1 MNALRSKYKVRSD
14 WLRKDPMKNVSHTW
28 RAIER
33 MKVLV
38 SKGACCMVGDGVDID
53 VWKDPWVP
61 CLEGYKPMPR
71 NSMAE
76 MGPLTVSSLINST
89 NRKWDIQKLNNL
101 FNDDSVEA
109 ILKINLTRSARRDKL
124 LWIKDPKGKF
134 TVKSA
139 FKAHQELGMPTTLN
153 IN

>member
-1 MNALRSKYKVRSD
+1 
-14 WLRKDPMKNVSHTW
+14 
-28 RAIER
+28 
-33 MKVLV
+33 
-38 SKGACCMVGDGVDID
+38 
-53 VWKDPWVP
+53 
-61 CLEGYKPMPR
+61 MPR

-76 MGPLTVSSLINST
+76 MGPLMVSSLINST

-139 FKAHQELGMPTTLN
+139 FKTHQELGMPTTLN

>member
-1 MNALRSKYKVRSD
+1 MGFRFSKKFNEVLIAKLTWMVLSNRHSICMNALRSKYKVRSD

-89 NRKWDIQKLNNL
+89 NGT
-101 FNDDSVEA
+101 F
-109 ILKINLTRSARRDKL
+109 RSSIIFL
-124 LWIKDPKGKF
+124 MMI
-134 TVKSA
+134 
-139 FKAHQELGMPTTLN
+139 
-153 IN
+153 